1 MIGQAF
7 RTLLVFAALLGALA
21 ASGLAQPPH
30 LPTHILDL
38 SR

>member
-7 RTLLVFAALLGALA
+7 RTLLIFAALLGALA
-21 ASGLAQPPH
+21 FVGLAQPPQS
-30 LPTHILDL
+30 PPRILDL